1 MRAFRATILQK
12 TKGFTLVEILVVI
25 LVLGIFITF
34 ASANW
39 SGLAKKG
46 KDALIERFSIN
57 IAMIREKAIAEYEN
71 EVVEFDIGEGKV
83 RVGNLDANNQFLEA
97 GGIELAEGFRIRD
110 VVVNGQTYP
119 SGKCY
124 MTLRADGTL
133 DRVILHLEEEEKD
146 EQLSLVV
153 NPLTG
158 QVTGENGYFEE
169 IPIRDRN
176 NPS

>member
-1 MRAFRATILQK
+1 MRAFRAAIFRK
-12 TKGFTLVEILVVI
+12 NRGFTLIEILVVI

-39 SGLAKKG
+39 SGFTKKG
-46 KDALIERFSIN
+46 KDALLEKFSIN

-71 EVVEFDIGEGKV
+71 RVVEFDVGEGKV
-83 RVGNLDANNQFLEA
+83 RVGTLDVNNRFLEG
-97 GGIELAEGFRIRD
+97 GGIELAKGFRIRD
-110 VVVNGQTYP
+110 VLINGQTYP

-124 MTLRADGTL
+124 MTFRADGTL
-133 DRVILHLEEEEKD
+133 DRAILHLEEEDKD
-146 EQLSLVV
+146 ELFSMVV

-158 QVTGENGYFEE
+158 QVTGENGYIEE
-169 IPIRDRN
+169 TTIRDRN